1 MLPMFASY
9 SAKMLGAASRSA
21 AGSGCSIDT
30 PSAASRSRP
39 RTFAGMLAVYSVS
52 SRSS

>member
-21 AGSGCSIDT
+21 AGRGCSMET
-30 PSAASRSRP
+30 PFAASRSRP
-39 RTFAGMLAVYSVS
+39 RTFPGMLAVYSVS